1 MDIKEKEPDKNNE
14 NIESNIKETNNI
26 EPIETIQ
33 SSFKGNTNY
42 EKRKNYQQSYHK
54 PNHFNKNNS
63 HPYYQNSFANQITLS
78 KNRKGSI
85 KYIDQRYI
93 NQNYKNSNIDSKNK
107 NLNFK
112 KKRNQE
118 MNHNNDH
125 NNSTFNDNKLNFV
138 NGYKEADDLSN
149 YKNEFSKIGNLNF
162 LKQNWKQKR
171 IPEEENNDIL
181 TGLGINLFGNMTN
194 PALNNIN
201 YSALLK
207 PNFNPGLNSFNI
219 GNNQMNTFYLM
230 SLLGNKNLNNLPNKV
245 ASPNK
250 VSKINNKNVNLM
262 MNFPINSINLNNNN
276 NINNMAN
283 LNSNKINT
291 INNLNNPLSNINNM
305 IMMFAQ
311 MNNNKYKNLAM
322 NQTQQNNQI
331 PGTSN
336 LGNENATNKSPQKIN
351 HKNNLNQFNNN
362 LPNQV
367 MSSFNALIQ
376 VYFNTLQCQQ
386 IILNKITQLFNPN
399 NNNLS
404 IHTDIQNTVN
414 QLKTM
419 LSNEMTQLSPI
430 LSQNQNN
437 LNSQAN
443 ISNNPNNNSINNIN
457 NNNNNAIKNNKNSEE
472 NSENSSIFKENE
484 KNNEKYI
491 QNILSTWPKQKFV
504 KPYSPLLKLEK
515 NQSSLKSP
523 NLMYNQ
529 LNSNN
534 TLNINTMSYSNLNG
548 VNLNQNYLL
557 SNEQDYKQIDNIY
570 DEQKIDD
577 LLKIGKCLIGV
588 IRMNKSQ
595 SHGYITV
602 KGINND
608 ILVRGKNLYQC
619 LNLDEVV
626 VELFNFSQWKSLAN
640 KKTRKF
646 SHVNEENLLN
656 NVTKSLF
663 SDENKN
669 LKMKSLDEE
678 EENLKS
684 KEDRTNYI
692 NKNLYDL
699 RPEGRIVKILKSQNK
714 EKEQICTIQ
723 IEKTKIIATPIDDT
737 IPKILINI
745 RNLTKKR
752 IENIDNI
759 NSKYNLSYYTSDFE
773 KDYNNY
779 KKKYFLVKI
788 HSFASS
794 NIHKGPLGYILNEI
808 GTSGNIDVE
817 TTVLLKQFNVNYTD
831 EFSEDIMKEVKKK
844 LEEIKITE
852 EYIKATKRKDFRN
865 ELVFTID
872 PYTSKDLDDA
882 IHVKVIDEK
891 TQLLEI
897 GVHIADP
904 TTYVEE
910 GTLLDKEALFRATS
924 VYLVQKKLSM
934 LPLIL
939 SEDVCSIMPKKD
951 TLAISCIFRIHLNNG
966 QFAKNFVPYFC
977 LSVVNSRAKWDYDLV
992 QKIIE
997 KKEVKYEDLKVE
1009 DGSKPDTEEIFNN
1022 LKSSVEILYQLT
1034 KLVRKDRFESGS
1046 LMIDND
1052 DIYFDLDKETNEPK
1066 NFHIS
1071 IKNESHNLIEELML
1085 ISNLLCAKYIHKNL
1099 KQYSLIRRHPFFND
1113 NKFNEIQRYFSLNRM
1128 NPDFEDPTEI
1138 NKLLIKIKKDNYNK
1152 YLCIQHK
1159 LKYFI
1164 LRAEYVFAGNYNEEE
1179 LKHSSLNLDLYTHFT
1194 SPIRRYPDF
1203 IVHRQLKEIF
1213 KFENK
1218 EVDSSDFRKFEIYA
1232 SSIDHI
1238 NERYNN
1244 ARLISQKSKRLF
1256 QCLYLKN
1263 VPKKFYTAL
1272 VMDIISKNNNK
1283 KGVNNLNIGNNSNN
1297 YGNMGNNANYLNN
1310 NNEEEDFNL
1319 VLFVPELNL
1328 ELEWKK
1334 PDNEDIVLC
1343 KYDKIKNE
1351 LYIDYMI
1358 DKECRNKYL
1367 KAFDALQVELI
1378 SVDSIPIDVKCKI
1391 DLTK

>member
-1 MDIKEKEPDKNNE
+1 MDTNEKEPDKNNE
-14 NIESNIKETNNI
+14 NIESNNKESNNI

-33 SSFKGNTNY
+33 SSFKGNSNY
-42 EKRKNYQQSYHK
+42 DKRKNYQQSYHK
-54 PNHFNKNNS
+54 PNHFNKNSN
-63 HPYYQNSFANQITLS
+63 HGYYQNNFANQITIG
-78 KNRKGSI
+78 KRKGSI
-85 KYIDQRYI
+85 KYNNDQRSIY
-93 NQNYKNSNIDSKNK
+93 QNFNKNSNIDSKSK

-125 NNSTFNDNKLNFV
+125 NNSTFNDNKLNFI
-138 NGYKEADDLSN
+138 NSYKEADDLSN

-171 IPEEENNDIL
+171 IPEDENNDIL
-181 TGLGINLFGNMTN
+181 TGLGINLFGNMANQT
-194 PALNNIN
+194 LNNIN
-201 YSALLK
+201 YSSLLK
-207 PNFNPGLNSFNI
+207 PNFNQTMNSFNL
-219 GNNQMNTFYLM
+219 GNNQMNLFYLM
-230 SLLGNKNLNNLPNKV
+230 NLLNNKNMNNLQNKM

-250 VSKINNKNVNLM
+250 VSKGNNKNLNLM
-262 MNFPINSINLNNNN
+262 MNFPINSIGLNNNN

-283 LNSNKINT
+283 LNTNKINAL
-291 INNLNNPLSNINNM
+291 NNLNNPLSNLNNM
-305 IMMFAQ
+305 VMMFAQ
-311 MNNNKYKNLAM
+311 MNNNNKYKNMAM
-322 NQTQQNNQI
+322 NQSPQGNQVST
-331 PGTSN
+331 TSN
-336 LGNENATNKSPQKIN
+336 LGNESGTNKSPQKIN
-351 HKNNLNQFNNN
+351 HKNILNQFNNN

-367 MSSFNALIQ
+367 ASSFNSLLQ

-386 IILNKITQLFNPN
+386 IILNKMTQLFNPN
-399 NNNLS
+399 NNNIN
-404 IHTDIQNTVN
+404 IHSDIQNTVN

-430 LSQNQNN
+430 LIQNQNS
-437 LNSQAN
+437 LNSQTN
-443 ISNNPNNNSINNIN
+443 NSNNNNANTN
-457 NNNNNAIKNNKNSEE
+457 NNNNNVIKNSKNSEE
-472 NSENSSIFKENE
+472 NNENSNNSKENE
-484 KNNEKYI
+484 KNNEKNI
-491 QNILSTWPKQKFV
+491 QNILSTWPKQKFE

-515 NQSSLKSP
+515 NLKTP
-523 NLMYNQ
+523 NLMYNP

-557 SNEQDYKQIDNIY
+557 NNEQDYNKQIDNIY
-570 DEQKIDD
+570 DDQKIDD

-608 ILVRGKNLYQC
+608 ILVRGKNLYQS

-656 NVTKSLF
+656 NVTNSLF
-663 SDENKN
+663 SDENKTQ
-669 LKMKSLDEE
+669 KVTSLDEE
-678 EENLKS
+678 EENLKT
-684 KEDRTNYI
+684 KEERTNYI
-692 NKNLYDL
+692 NKKLYDL

-714 EKEQICTIQ
+714 EKDQICTIQ
-723 IEKTKIIATPIDDT
+723 IEKNKIIATPIDDT

-745 RNLTKKR
+745 RNLTKKK
-752 IENIDNI
+752 IVNIDKI
-759 NSKYNLSYYTSDFE
+759 NSKYNLSYYTNDFE

-788 HSFASS
+788 HSFISS
-794 NIHKGPLGYILNEI
+794 NLHKGPLGYIINEI
-808 GTSGNIDVE
+808 GTAGNIDVE
-817 TTVLLKQFNVNYTD
+817 TCVLLKQFNVNYTD
-831 EFSEDIMKEVKKK
+831 EFSEDIMKEVKKN
-844 LEEIKITE
+844 LEEIKITD
-852 EYIKATKRKDFRN
+852 EYIQKTKRKDFRN

-891 TQLLEI
+891 SQLLEI

-910 GTLLDKEALFRATS
+910 GTLLDNEALFRATS
-924 VYLVQKKLSM
+924 VYLVQKKLPM

-939 SEDVCSIMPKKD
+939 SEDICSIMPKKD
-951 TLAISCIFRIHLNNG
+951 TLTISCIFRIYLNNG
-966 QFAKNFVPYFC
+966 QFAENFEPYFC

-997 KKEVKYEDLKVE
+997 NKEVKYDDLKFE
-1009 DGSKPDTEEIFNN
+1009 DGSKPDNEEIFNN
-1022 LKSSVEILYQLT
+1022 LKNSVEILFKLT
-1034 KLVRKDRFESGS
+1034 KLVRKFRFESGS

-1071 IKNESHNLIEELML
+1071 VKNESHNLIEELML
-1085 ISNLLCAKYIHKNL
+1085 IGNLLCARYIHKNL
-1099 KQYSLIRRHPFFND
+1099 NKYSLIRRHPFFND

-1128 NPDFEDPTEI
+1128 NPDFDDPTEI

-1159 LKYFI
+1159 LKFFI
-1164 LRAEYVFAGNYNEEE
+1164 LRAEYVFAGNYTLEE

-1218 EVDSSDFRKFEIYA
+1218 EIDSSDFKKFEKYVP
-1232 SSIDHI
+1232 SIEHI

-1263 VPKKFYTAL
+1263 APKKFYTAL

-1283 KGVNNLNIGNNSNN
+1283 KGVNNLNIGNNSNS
-1297 YGNMGNNANYLNN
+1297 YGNMGNNANHLNN

-1334 PDNEDIVLC
+1334 PDNEDIVCC